1 MKRPAIMLYKGEWK
15 RDPCLSMCS
24 PATRGIWIDW
34 ICDMDDME
42 LATVTGTLAQLART
56 ARASEEETLA
66 AINELGSTGAATVS
80 QGDGRYAITNRRKER
95 ELALSIVRKE
105 VGRTG
110 GISTQAKLQA
120 NDEANAQANSKH
132 FVEYEI
138 ENEVVLNVYGFGL
151 DTSADLIYGAY
162 PRKVG
167 RGAAIEKIKRA
178 IQKIAEGEC
187 GQRMSLGDAAKFLHE
202 IVAIYARSPAGNAGE
217 YTPHPATWF
226 NQSRYMDD
234 AKDWNRERN
243 NGGSNGNGTRHGKT
257 GGNLDA
263 LAEAERFAR
272 ERNQETPNEVRRAPT
287 GPSINGHATRLL
299 GGSEPV
305 STSRH

>member
-95 ELALSIVRKE
+95 ELAISTVRKE
-105 VGRTG
+105 VGRKG
-110 GISTQAKLQA
+110 GITTQTNLLAKDEPNDQAKGLA
-120 NDEANAQANSKH
+120 KSKH
-132 FVEYEI
+132 IVEYE
-138 ENEVVLNVYGFGL
+138 NEDVVVLDVYGFGL
-151 DTSADLIYGAY
+151 STSADLIYEAY

-178 IQKIAEGEC
+178 IQRVSEGEC
-187 GQRMSLGDAAKFLHE
+187 GQRMPIGDAAKFLHE

-226 NQSRYMDD
+226 NQSRYLDD

-243 NGGSNGNGTRHGKT
+243 NGRNNNGSRHGKT
-257 GGNLDA
+257 AGNFDA

-272 ERNQETPNEVRRAPT
+272 ERDQETAGEVRGTSA
-287 GPSINGHATRLL
+287 SANLNGHTARLL
-299 GGSEPV
+299 
-305 STSRH
+305 R

>member
-56 ARASEEETLA
+56 ARASENETLA

-95 ELALSIVRKE
+95 ELAISVVRKE
-105 VGRTG
+105 VGRKG
-110 GISTQAKLQA
+110 GIASQA
-120 NDEANAQANSKH
+120 NGKANGQLDLEQNAES
-132 FVEYEI
+132 EY

-151 DTSADLIYGAY
+151 NTSADLIYEAY

-178 IQKIAEGEC
+178 IQKVSEGEC
-187 GQRMSLGDAAKFLHE
+187 GNRMSIGDAAKFLHE
-202 IVAIYARSPAGNAGE
+202 IVAIYARSPAGNAGD

-226 NQSRYMDD
+226 NQSRYLDD
-234 AKDWNRERN
+234 VKEWDRERN
-243 NGGSNGNGTRHGKT
+243 TGGNGNGQKRITRT
-257 GGNLDA
+257 DENVA
-263 LAEAERFAR
+263 AMERAQQIRRDIAAR
-272 ERNQETPNEVRRAPT
+272 Q
-287 GPSINGHATRLL
+287 H
-299 GGSEPV
+299 
-305 STSRH
+305 TS